1 LKTAE
6 EKLMLKFIAVV
17 LSLFAAAGCYG
28 AEAYPSKP
36 LRWIIPFPP
45 GGGTDVISRTL
56 SQKLTES
63 WGQQVIADNRPGS
76 GGTIGLAAAAKLPGD
91 GYNVVL
97 GQLANMGIA
106 PALYPKLPYDPVK
119 DFTPVTLVL
128 TSPLVLVAHPS
139 FPAKNLKELIA
150 FARAKPDVVTF
161 GSPGNGT
168 TGHLGTEML
177 KTMAHIK
184 MTHIPYKGAVPAFTG
199 LLGGEIA
206 IYLSSIPPALPML
219 SSGRVRAIGVTSAK
233 RMPSLPNVP
242 TLAEGGLPGY
252 EVTNW
257 YGVLAPAGVP
267 KDLLARLNGELV
279 RILKQP
285 DVQQR
290 FQGEGGDII
299 ANSPDEFGKFIRNE
313 IAKWSKAVKASG
325 AKVD

>member
-1 LKTAE
+1 
-6 EKLMLKFIAVV
+6 M
-17 LSLFAAAGCYG
+17 
-28 AEAYPSKP
+28 
-36 LRWIIPFPP
+36 PFPP

-56 SQKLTES
+56 AQKLTEA

-76 GGTIGLAAAAKLPGD
+76 GGTIGLAQAAKLPAD
-91 GYNVVL
+91 GYNIVL
-97 GQLANMGIA
+97 GQLANVAIA

-150 FARAKPDVVTF
+150 LARAKPDSVTF

-168 TGHLGTEML
+168 TGHLATEM
-177 KTMAHIK
+177 IK
-184 MTHIPYKGAVPAFTG
+184 SAAKVRMTHVPYKGASPAFTG
-199 LLGGEIA
+199 LMGGEIA
-206 IYLSSIPPALPML
+206 IYMSSIPPALPQL
-219 SSGRVRAIGVTSAK
+219 SAGRVKPIAVTSAK
-233 RMPSLPNVP
+233 RMPTLPNVP
-242 TLAEGGLPGY
+242 TIAESGLPGF

-257 YGVLAPAGVP
+257 YGVMAPAGMP
-267 KDLLARLNGELV
+267 KEVLAKLNGELV

-290 FQGEGGDII
+290 FQGEGGDVVP
-299 ANSPDEFGKFIRNE
+299 NTPEEFARFIRNE
-313 IAKWSKAVKASG
+313 IAKWDKAVRESG